1 MVRGVYYR
9 RPGLDAAVAA
19 TVERLDRG
27 LINLPLPGAQPE
39 SATA

>member
-1 MVRGVYYR
+1 MVCGVNYR

-19 TVERLDRG
+19 SVERLDRV
-27 LINLPLPGAQPE
+27 LFNLLLPAAQPE